1 MAPQGTLVDPTPTVQ
16 PSALAPAGASHNP
29 FIPVA
34 LLIFLGLCFA
44 YTFSYILYR
53 IVMSRR
59 RESEDDIP
67 DSPDRGVSQFMST
80 SSFVRVRCIAVTVAH
95 RCYLPRR
102 RPPHVEFWPQS
113 QVYSSHSG
121 RVT

>member
-16 PSALAPAGASHNP
+16 PSALAPAGAGHKP

-44 YTFSYILYR
+44 YTFSYVLYR

-80 SSFVRVRCIAVTVAH
+80 SSSVRVRCIAVTVAH
-95 RCYLPRR
+95 VL
-102 RPPHVEFWPQS
+102 
-113 QVYSSHSG
+113 SS
-121 RVT
+121 